1 MKTSQ
6 MESLTHRPNGTL
18 MISLR
23 VPDSHLS
30 VPYIRWSL
38 HATQKVKVGTAF
50 QGPLIPADIAIVSIY
65 IYSLTWYFLLALLG
79 YVFNVHASAMVQK

>member
-23 VPDSHLS
+23 VPDSM
-30 VPYIRWSL
+30 PYIRCSL

-65 IYSLTWYFLLALLG
+65 SLTWYLVLVLLG